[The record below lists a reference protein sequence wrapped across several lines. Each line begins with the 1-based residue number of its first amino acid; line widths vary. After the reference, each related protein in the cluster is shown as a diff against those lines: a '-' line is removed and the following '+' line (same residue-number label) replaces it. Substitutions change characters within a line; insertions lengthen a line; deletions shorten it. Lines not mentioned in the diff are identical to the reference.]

1 MLLITRYVWSN
12 LVIYIS
18 IGLATP
24 HLTERTESTQESLGG
39 SLLTY
44 MGSEAS
50 QADLR
55 EVAYSL
61 F

>member
-1 MLLITRYVWSN
+1 MLLIIRYVWSN
-12 LVIYIS
+12 VVIYQ
-18 IGLATP
+18 LAATL
-24 HLTERTESTQESLGG
+24 HLTERTESTQESLDG

-55 EVAYSL
+55 EVAYSV

>member
-1 MLLITRYVWSN
+1 MA
-12 LVIYIS
+12 
-18 IGLATP
+18 ATL
-24 HLTERTESTQESLGG
+24 HLTERTESTQESLDG

>member
-1 MLLITRYVWSN
+1 M
-12 LVIYIS
+12 
-18 IGLATP
+18 A
-24 HLTERTESTQESLGG
+24 ERTESTQESLGG

-55 EVAYSL
+55 EVAYSVFSIL
-61 F
+61 IG